1 VLDLGVVQQ
10 TGHGQVDATS
20 TLLLALCDGFGIR
33 LMLGDPKV
41 GLDGAQAAIWGAIAP
56 TFGVPP
62 EFPTL

>member
-1 VLDLGVVQQ
+1 
-10 TGHGQVDATS
+10 
-20 TLLLALCDGFGIR
+20 